1 MDLKQNTQG
10 TARSA
15 PQRPTPSP
23 GGGALPLLPPRWA
36 SDPQRGSQG
45 AYCVW
50 TQCRSVGLYGG
61 LLAAGSEGSCG
72 EGPPCDLHWAPCV
85 GLQGTVLTADGIKN
99 LTAAPLWERG
109 GEQQLSVLFS
119 PTSPEDQRQTGR
131 KWVQRNGLATRIPLH
146 THSQVHT
153 LTGAHPPTFLPS
165 ISLCLSHV
173 PPALSSPSA
182 ALPLPPQRACAHP
195 FSHTRICAVY
205 LSLCRHARVC
215 RHLYTHS
222 TLDSNVP
229 RRHAEQGREALPIA
243 CVCTGLD
250 PLGLCRRPP

>member
-153 LTGAHPPTFLPS
+153 HPHFFPQFLCVSPMSLLPS
-165 ISLCLSHV
+165 
-173 PPALSSPSA
+173 
-182 ALPLPPQRACAHP
+182 PLPPQPSPCLPNMRV
-195 FSHTRICAVY
+195 HT
-205 LSLCRHARVC
+205 LSLILVFVPCTFLCVDTLGCADT
-215 RHLYTHS
+215 YTPTAHS
-222 TLDSNVP
+222 TATCRAGMRSRGERLCPQPVC
-229 RRHAEQGREALPIA
+229 AQG
-243 CVCTGLD
+243 
-250 PLGLCRRPP
+250 